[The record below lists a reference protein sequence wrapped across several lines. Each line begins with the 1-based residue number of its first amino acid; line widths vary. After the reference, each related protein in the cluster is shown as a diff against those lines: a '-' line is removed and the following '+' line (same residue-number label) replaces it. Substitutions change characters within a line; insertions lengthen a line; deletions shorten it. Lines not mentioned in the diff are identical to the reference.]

1 MNASA
6 ILNWLIIPL
15 VGGLVGWFTNWLAV
29 KMIMQPIHYVGWRPI
44 GWQGIVP
51 ANAAKMART
60 LINNSLSKIVSQS
73 ELLERVNP
81 DDLARLIQRRIDPHV
96 EEIVD
101 SMVEKTTLRGLHL
114 TEYAWA
120 MAPKKIKG
128 MVYSAVKAK
137 LPTIISNF
145 IVDVRSEADGLMD
158 INALITER
166 LSRESELLVKLFTQ
180 ACDKEFQFI
189 SRSGFYLGVPLG
201 IPVIY
206 IWAAYPLWWVLP
218 VFGALVGYVTNWVAL
233 YMVFRPLEPVR
244 FGPFVYQGIFLKRQK
259 AVAAAYGEFFANH
272 LITAEVLTNEVLS
285 REASVRRIQE
295 LIQREISITVD
306 DFRFQFK
313 PLAMA
318 TLGVKQFKGAVD
330 FAAGRAFDLMH
341 PLDKEAQALINTA
354 LQIETT
360 LSTRLGEL
368 PVQDFHDLLH
378 PVVEEDEWKLIV
390 VGGVLGFVAGIIQC
404 ARGES
409 FVYFVSRRLENRSWY
424 DAYDFR

>member
-1 MNASA
+1 VNASA

-390 VGGVLGFVAGIIQC
+390 VGGVLGFVAGIIQWT
-404 ARGES
+404 
-409 FVYFVSRRLENRSWY
+409 LM
-424 DAYDFR
+424 

>member
-285 REASVRRIQE
+285 REASLRRIQE

-390 VGGVLGFVAGIIQC
+390 VGGVLGFVAGILQWT
-404 ARGES
+404 
-409 FVYFVSRRLENRSWY
+409 LM
-424 DAYDFR
+424 